1 MLTGGGGWESALGY
15 ECNDK
20 QGLGVRRASVC
31 VGGGTVRFHTMNLC
45 IQNSFVELNTSNLV
59 G

>member
-1 MLTGGGGWESALGY
+1 MWEGGGCEVWGSNY
-15 ECNDK
+15 KN
-20 QGLGVRRASVC
+20 
-31 VGGGTVRFHTMNLC
+31 RFHTMNLC